1 MFFCMH
7 RINTN
12 SVPVVFLDVL
22 TKLSHPYPTRFSQL
36 NYTKPTHKL
45 NKCKYRIWIRGL
57 YIWKEYLTKKKEIE
71 LTSSFKLAVKSK
83 LLLWNNEL
91 SYL

>member
-1 MFFCMH
+1 MH

-12 SVPVVFLDVL
+12 SVPVVFLDIL

-45 NKCKYRIWIRGL
+45 NKCKYRI
-57 YIWKEYLTKKKEIE
+57 
-71 LTSSFKLAVKSK
+71 
-83 LLLWNNEL
+83 
-91 SYL
+91 